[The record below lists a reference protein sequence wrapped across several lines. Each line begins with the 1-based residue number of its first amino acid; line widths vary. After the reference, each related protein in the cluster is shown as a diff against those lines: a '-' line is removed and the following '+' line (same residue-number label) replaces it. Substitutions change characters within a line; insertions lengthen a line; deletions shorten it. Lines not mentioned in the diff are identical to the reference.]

1 MESGLITQ
9 TTLIRTGAKRGYRHL
24 DVLSQ
29 QAGQRKGDQR
39 PLRVEGRPT
48 NPGLRAHASH
58 PMPAWPSGAGSGF

>member
-1 MESGLITQ
+1 MFINR
-9 TTLIRTGAKRGYRHL
+9 IRLSSNGKRPDHPNNSHKDWSKKGYRHL

-48 NPGLRAHASH
+48 NPGLRPHA
-58 PMPAWPSGAGSGF
+58 